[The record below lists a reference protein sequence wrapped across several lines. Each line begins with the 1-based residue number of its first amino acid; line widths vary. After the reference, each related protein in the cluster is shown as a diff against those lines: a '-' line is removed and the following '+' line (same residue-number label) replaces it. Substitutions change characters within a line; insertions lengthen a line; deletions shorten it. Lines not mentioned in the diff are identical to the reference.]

1 LGLESCDVSALQAQD
16 KIKGQS
22 RQILFEGLP
31 PQTQDLHG
39 FFRPLKIFMEG
50 VPKILRS
57 IKNPVQKIF
66 LAIMLMFVYG
76 CHFGEE
82 RLQIPTGASVLP
94 TDIPN
99 SVMGS
104 DEVLTL
110 PKDIRIERF
119 GDDSNGL
126 WRFTYP
132 DGTVKH
138 KDQNGK
144 DVVVHGGII

>member
-1 LGLESCDVSALQAQD
+1 MD
-16 KIKGQS
+16 KPV
-22 RQILFEGLP
+22 QILSLVAM
-31 PQTQDLHG
+31 
-39 FFRPLKIFMEG
+39 I
-50 VPKILRS
+50 
-57 IKNPVQKIF
+57 
-66 LAIMLMFVYG
+66 FVYG
-76 CHFGEE
+76 CHFGDE
-82 RLQIPTGASVLP
+82 RLLNPTGARVLP
-94 TDIPN
+94 TEIPT

-104 DEVLTL
+104 DEVRTL

-126 WRFTYP
+126 WRFIYP